1 MAVKSVPYQE
11 QFHLSR
17 ADRAELRLLVSY
29 SQHGE
34 VTALRLAEPEADR
47 SLLFDI
53 AEAMASES
61 LADIDAQEILLAV
74 SERAKRVALRVAAA
88 RRDGEYRLTVVLAS
102 TTDERAQI
110 EINHK
115 KGGLVTAVRLVK
127 FTGLQVVDLARAL
140 IVTHGLDV

>member
-1 MAVKSVPYQE
+1 MR
-11 QFHLSR
+11 F
-17 ADRAELRLLVSY
+17 AEL
-29 SQHGE
+29 
-34 VTALRLAEPEADR
+34 EADR

-74 SERAKRVALRVAAA
+74 SERAKRVALRVVAA

-102 TTDERAQI
+102 TTDERAQV

-127 FTGLQVVDLARAL
+127 FTGLQAADLARAVF
-140 IVTHGLDV
+140 VTPSMDA